1 MNLFI
6 NHDDFNINYLQF
18 LNTKKN
24 LIMDGN
30 FTKIMY
36 SNEIMSMTGLF
47 IVFDFDRL
55 EFPIYIE
62 NIQNAPLY
70 DKWNIVSA
78 TIIESIK
85 NIEHEVLKYYKEM
98 YGCNKKM
105 SYSNNLQNG
114 IRSYK
119 NNENKLLFKISGIWE
134 TELDVGI
141 TYKIL
146 YSI

>member
-6 NHDDFNINYLQF
+6 KYDDFNINYLQF

-47 IVFDFDRL
+47 FVFEFDQL

-70 DKWNIVSA
+70 DKWNIISA

-105 SYSNNLQNG
+105 AYSNNLQHG

-119 NNENKLLFKISGIWE
+119 NNENRLLFKMSGIWE
-134 TELDVGI
+134 TEFEIGI

-146 YSI
+146 

>member
-6 NHDDFNINYLQF
+6 KHDEFNINYLQF

-62 NIQNAPLY
+62 TLQSNV
-70 DKWNIVSA
+70 DKWNVIA
-78 TIIESIK
+78 TTIIETIK
-85 NIEHEVLKYYKEM
+85 PIEHEILKFYKEM
-98 YGCNKKM
+98 YASNKKI
-105 SYSNNLQNG
+105 SYSNNLQHG

-119 NNENKLLFKISGIWE
+119 NTESKLLFKVSGIWE
-134 TELDVGI
+134 TEFEVGI

-146 YSI
+146 YN

>member
-6 NHDDFNINYLQF
+6 KHDDFNINYLQF

-36 SNEIMSMTGLF
+36 SNEIMSMSGLF
-47 IVFDFDRL
+47 IEFDFDKL
-55 EFPIYIE
+55 EFPVYIE
-62 NIQNAPLY
+62 NIQNISVY
-70 DKWNIVSA
+70 DKWCIITN

-85 NIEHEVLKYYKEM
+85 NMEHEVLKYYKEM
-98 YGCNKKM
+98 YSCNKKM
-105 SYSNNLQNG
+105 SYSNNLQHG

-119 NNENKLLFKISGIWE
+119 ANENKLLFKISGIWE
-134 TELDVGI
+134 TEFDIGI

-146 YSI
+146 YSN